1 MYLRLIDN
9 YNISEELYTYKCI
22 VTNIMI
28 NLYEDYTSKRA
39 AYEYNFEKY
48 IDKENSNS
56 DLSLISTTSNQEEEK
71 QRLRQQQYGNKI
83 LQLADFNQAFELVK
97 SAVEEKFN
105 MHRAGL
111 SLILQ
116 GLPTKLGAY
125 HVLGSNLIIV
135 NKRILGIIKI
145 HKSLGEYNSYLFMVL
160 THEYL
165 HSLGIIDEIQVR
177 KMTYTLL
184 VSLVGEQHIATKMA
198 RHQPWDLFP
207 ELSLFNDNS
216 FEQKFEIVKNFDKT
230 TQSYIG

>member
-1 MYLRLIDN
+1 
-9 YNISEELYTYKCI
+9 
-22 VTNIMI
+22 MI
-28 NLYEDYTSKRA
+28 ILYEDYTSKRA

-56 DLSLISTTSNQEEEK
+56 DLSFISTTSNQEEEK

>member
-1 MYLRLIDN
+1 
-9 YNISEELYTYKCI
+9 
-22 VTNIMI
+22 MI

-39 AYEYNFEKY
+39 AYKYNFEKY

-56 DLSLISTTSNQEEEK
+56 DLSFISTTSNQEEEK

>member
-1 MYLRLIDN
+1 
-9 YNISEELYTYKCI
+9 
-22 VTNIMI
+22 MI

-48 IDKENSNS
+48 IDKENPNF
-56 DLSLISTTSNQEEEK
+56 DLSFISSASNQDEEK

>member
-1 MYLRLIDN
+1 
-9 YNISEELYTYKCI
+9 
-22 VTNIMI
+22 MI
-28 NLYEDYTSKRA
+28 ILYEDYTSKRA

-48 IDKENSNS
+48 IDKENP
-56 DLSLISTTSNQEEEK
+56 ISSASNQEEEK

-207 ELSLFNDNS
+207 ELSLLSDNS

>member
-1 MYLRLIDN
+1 
-9 YNISEELYTYKCI
+9 
-22 VTNIMI
+22 MI

-56 DLSLISTTSNQEEEK
+56 DLSFISTTSNQEEEK

>member
-1 MYLRLIDN
+1 
-9 YNISEELYTYKCI
+9 
-22 VTNIMI
+22 MI
-28 NLYEDYTSKRA
+28 NLYEDYTGKRA

-56 DLSLISTTSNQEEEK
+56 HLSFISTTSNQEEEK

>member
-1 MYLRLIDN
+1 MIDRF
-9 YNISEELYTYKCI
+9 
-22 VTNIMI
+22 
-28 NLYEDYTSKRA
+28 EDYTSKRA
-39 AYEYNFEKY
+39 GYEYNFEKY
-48 IDKENSNS
+48 VDKEDTNS
-56 DLSLISTTSNQEEEK
+56 DLSFISSASNQEEEK

-83 LQLADFNQAFELVK
+83 VQLADFNQAFELVK

-145 HKSLGEYNSYLFMVL
+145 HKSLEEYNSFLFMVL

>member
-1 MYLRLIDN
+1 MYFRLIDN
-9 YNISEELYTYKCI
+9 HNISEELYTYKCI

-48 IDKENSNS
+48 VDKEDSNS
-56 DLSLISTTSNQEEEK
+56 DLSFISTTSNQEEEK
-71 QRLRQQQYGNKI
+71 QRLRQQHYGNKI

-216 FEQKFEIVKNFDKT
+216 FEQKFEIIKNFDKT

>member
-1 MYLRLIDN
+1 
-9 YNISEELYTYKCI
+9 
-22 VTNIMI
+22 MI

-39 AYEYNFEKY
+39 ANEYNFEKY
-48 IDKENSNS
+48 IDKEDSNF
-56 DLSLISTTSNQEEEK
+56 DLSFISSVPNQEEEK

-145 HKSLGEYNSYLFMVL
+145 HKSLGEYNSFLFMVL

>member
-1 MYLRLIDN
+1 MIDRF
-9 YNISEELYTYKCI
+9 
-22 VTNIMI
+22 
-28 NLYEDYTSKRA
+28 EDYTSKRA
-39 AYEYNFEKY
+39 GYEYNFEKY
-48 IDKENSNS
+48 VDKEDTNS
-56 DLSLISTTSNQEEEK
+56 DLSFISSASNQEEEK

>member
-1 MYLRLIDN
+1 
-9 YNISEELYTYKCI
+9 
-22 VTNIMI
+22 MI

-48 IDKENSNS
+48 IDKENPNF
-56 DLSLISTTSNQEEEK
+56 DLSFISSASNQEEEK

-207 ELSLFNDNS
+207 ELSLFSDNS

>member
-1 MYLRLIDN
+1 
-9 YNISEELYTYKCI
+9 
-22 VTNIMI
+22 MI
-28 NLYEDYTSKRA
+28 ILYEDYTSKRA

-48 IDKENSNS
+48 IDKENPNF
-56 DLSLISTTSNQEEEK
+56 DLSFISSASNHDEEK

>member
-1 MYLRLIDN
+1 MID
-9 YNISEELYTYKCI
+9 
-22 VTNIMI
+22 
-28 NLYEDYTSKRA
+28 LYEDYTSKRA

-56 DLSLISTTSNQEEEK
+56 DLSVISSTSNQEEEK

-83 LQLADFNQAFELVK
+83 VQLADFNQAFELVK
-97 SAVEEKFN
+97 SAVEEKFK

-184 VSLVGEQHIATKMA
+184 VSLVGEQHLATKMA

>member
-1 MYLRLIDN
+1 
-9 YNISEELYTYKCI
+9 
-22 VTNIMI
+22 MI

-39 AYEYNFEKY
+39 AYKYNFEKY
-48 IDKENSNS
+48 IDKENSNF
-56 DLSLISTTSNQEEEK
+56 DLSFTSSASNEEEEK
-71 QRLRQQQYGNKI
+71 QRVRQQQYGNKI
-83 LQLADFNQAFELVK
+83 VQLADFNQAFELVK

>member
-1 MYLRLIDN
+1 MID
-9 YNISEELYTYKCI
+9 
-22 VTNIMI
+22 
-28 NLYEDYTSKRA
+28 LYEDYTSKRA

-48 IDKENSNS
+48 IDKENPNF
-56 DLSLISTTSNQEEEK
+56 DLSFISSASNQEEEK

>member
-1 MYLRLIDN
+1 
-9 YNISEELYTYKCI
+9 
-22 VTNIMI
+22 MI

-56 DLSLISTTSNQEEEK
+56 DLSFISSTSNQEEEK

-97 SAVEEKFN
+97 SAVEEKFK

-216 FEQKFEIVKNFDKT
+216 FEQKFEIVKNFDRT

>member
-1 MYLRLIDN
+1 
-9 YNISEELYTYKCI
+9 
-22 VTNIMI
+22 MI

-39 AYEYNFEKY
+39 ANEYNFEKY
-48 IDKENSNS
+48 IDKEDSNF
-56 DLSLISTTSNQEEEK
+56 DLSFASSAPNQEEEK

-145 HKSLGEYNSYLFMVL
+145 HKSLGEYNSFLFMVL